1 MCIFVSSALSNHDY
15 NRPYNRQKDAPAAVP
30 PTRGEITVCMH
41 IQFAVAITLLHGN
54 NFLCNTER

>member
-1 MCIFVSSALSNHDY
+1 MTTNP
-15 NRPYNRQKDAPAAVP
+15 PYNRQSAAVP
-30 PTRGEITVCMH
+30 PTRPEITVCMH

>member
-1 MCIFVSSALSNHDY
+1 MSERLYSRI
-15 NRPYNRQKDAPAAVP
+15 RPSDDQGNARV
-30 PTRGEITVCMH
+30 ITVCMH

>member
-1 MCIFVSSALSNHDY
+1 MSEN
-15 NRPYNRQKDAPAAVP
+15 PPARAAGP
-30 PTRGEITVCMH
+30 PTGGQITVCMH